1 MSGQGVP
8 IRNKK
13 ETVLLVLE
21 ANPVLQGSVIMAY
34 MEATGGA
41 HPREDSVP
49 FSRCTHQLCSFAS
62 PALPIP
68 QSASLNRGAGHSAI
82 ITDSI
87 FQTFLVFAF
96 AFYKP

>member
-13 ETVLLVLE
+13 ETIVLILE
-21 ANPVLQGSVIMAY
+21 ASPVLQCPVIMAN
-34 MEATGGA
+34 MEAAGGA

-68 QSASLNRGAGHSAI
+68 
-82 ITDSI
+82 
-87 FQTFLVFAF
+87 
-96 AFYKP
+96 